1 MRAVG
6 VLLEAI
12 ELTVEEDP
20 LEVAWVAL
28 LENTNR
34 RLDLAAALLAQGAHL
49 ASIEADAVEAQKEAV
64 LSVLP
69 ASSSLLLGQNLARI
83 AWTQIHILLR
93 AALSV
98 AAFAMWATAG
108 LAVLEHVSR
117 VSQAS
122 TRMKL
127 VRLNACRAP
136 NSQARDRPV

>member
-49 ASIEADAVEAQKEAV
+49 ASIEADAVEARKEAV
-64 LSVLP
+64 PSVLP
-69 ASSSLLLGQNLARI
+69 ASTSLLRGQNLASI
-83 AWTQIHILLR
+83 AWTQIHTLLR

-98 AAFAMWATAG
+98 AASAMLATAG
-108 LAVLEHVSR
+108 PAVLGHVSR
-117 VSQAS
+117 VNQAS
-122 TRMKL
+122 TRM
-127 VRLNACRAP
+127 
-136 NSQARDRPV
+136 